1 MTGKLEDFAQNSSE
15 QLQTESAMWT
25 LVIGSTIWLIA
36 TIGTGLA
43 EEESTALL
51 EDYYYQPATAS
62 SHQQLAPTAPHAAP
76 YRRQLDITLNPLA
89 FLAQPGVAAAFFTA
103 GAGVSRKVSG
113 EGANGGNTF

>member
-1 MTGKLEDFAQNSSE
+1 
-15 QLQTESAMWT
+15 MWT
-25 LVIGSTIWLIA
+25 LFVGSTIWLIA

-51 EDYYYQPATAS
+51 EDYYYQPATS

-76 YRRQLDITLNPLA
+76 YRRQLDVTLNPLA

-103 GAGVSRKVSG
+103 GAGVSRKVSV
-113 EGANGGNTF
+113 EGASGHCNTF